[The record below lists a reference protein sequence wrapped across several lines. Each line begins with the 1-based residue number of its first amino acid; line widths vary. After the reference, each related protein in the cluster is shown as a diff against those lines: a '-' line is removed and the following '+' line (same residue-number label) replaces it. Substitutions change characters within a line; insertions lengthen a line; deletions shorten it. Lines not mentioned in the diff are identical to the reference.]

1 MRWAI
6 SWILSS
12 LLIGCSAAPKE
23 SKPAPKPAPSAS
35 VVVQVNPPAPMPTN
49 TPEVPP
55 TPTERLAA
63 FLQQLAPIDTP
74 ETLLLAIE
82 KSPSNGYAPL
92 YGEGTHAPPEDN
104 LHTLVIHVHDGRV
117 ELVGELPFLAIPQEK
132 GFLYM
137 GMASYER
144 DDTEAERKRQG
155 EKFGFDDEYGSKVYW
170 YVASSLW
177 RTKDR
182 AKVDAVRKAE
192 RRRLERQRKW
202 GDLEGE
208 DVNYVTSRALC
219 TTRFSAEWTGGAL
232 AFMASEQQVFEGFSK
247 KLPPTLTNYTDDAGL
262 SKFAQ
267 DILSRRE
274 PGEVHK
280 DVSLDEPYDMG
291 WSKISWRKDSRACLA
306 RNDGRVMLTG
316 VIRLPNNS
324 ARSSEWEAPVRDAP
338 PELASNSTP
347 TIAFSNIEQAIA
359 VPKPLDAV
367 VSPRKTI
374 VLIQWRDRFS
384 IYGAKQ
390 ATPLLSI
397 PRSGRIIMAEWASG
411 ELANAW
417 AQIGDPPTNSTA
429 ATCMCDLG
437 TMCHENKCVKPKTVF
452 VTSTL
457 YNGNLGGLSGA
468 DAKCQE
474 RAKIAG
480 LDGDFKAWLSDSKT
494 SAATRLSHATVPYVL
509 VDGTL
514 LAKDWTQLISGDI
527 EAPINLT
534 ELGKDPT
541 VVAHP
546 AGCAHSIVWT
556 NTKEDGSIAAPNRSC
571 SDWTDGTSAP
581 GPKTGAVWGQTDSDY
596 KWSSQ
601 CSSDYAGCNGSF
613 PLFCVEQ

>member
-1 MRWAI
+1 MRLALP
-6 SWILSS
+6 WILGS
-12 LLIGCSAAPKE
+12 LLIACSSAPK
-23 SKPAPKPAPSAS
+23 APKPTSTSASTAPIVVEVKPPVPLPPSA
-35 VVVQVNPPAPMPTN
+35 
-49 TPEVPP
+49 PEVGP
-55 TPTERLAA
+55 TPTERLAE

-82 KSPSNGYAPL
+82 TSPISGYGPL
-92 YGEGTHAPPEDN
+92 YGEGAHAPPEDN
-104 LHTLVIHVHDGRV
+104 LHTFVIHVHDGRV
-117 ELVGELPFLAIPQEK
+117 ELAGELPFLAIPQEK

-137 GMASYER
+137 GVASYER

-177 RTKDR
+177 RTTDR
-182 AKVDAVRKAE
+182 AKVDTVRKAE

-202 GDLEGE
+202 GDLAGE

-219 TTRFSAEWTGGAL
+219 TTRFWAEWTGGAL
-232 AFMASEQQVFEGFSK
+232 AFTASEEQVFEGFTK
-247 KLPPTLTNYTDDAGL
+247 KLPATLAKYTDDAGL
-262 SKFAQ
+262 SKFVK

-274 PGEVHK
+274 PGEEHQ
-280 DVSLDEPYDMG
+280 DVSLDEPYEMG
-291 WSKISWRKDSRACLA
+291 WSKVRWRKDTRACLA

-324 ARSSEWEAPVRDAP
+324 ARSSEWEAPVKEAP
-338 PELASNSTP
+338 PELAANSTP
-347 TIAFSNIEQAIA
+347 AIAFSSIERAIA

-374 VLIQWRDRFS
+374 LLMQWRDRLA

-390 ATPLLSI
+390 ATPLLTI
-397 PRSGRIIMAEWASG
+397 PRSGRIIMAEWASDD
-411 ELANAW
+411 LANAW
-417 AQIGDPPTNSTA
+417 ARVGDAPATSASSPCACDIGTI
-429 ATCMCDLG
+429 
-437 TMCHENKCVKPKTVF
+437 CHENKCIKPKTVF

-457 YNGNLGGLSGA
+457 YTGNLGGLSGA

-494 SAATRLSHATVPYVL
+494 SAATRLSPATVPYVL
-509 VDGTL
+509 VDGAVI
-514 LAKDWTQLISGDI
+514 AKDWKQLTSGDI
-527 EAPINLT
+527 EAPIDRT
-534 ELGKDPT
+534 EFGKFPT
-541 VVAHP
+541 AVAHP
-546 AGCAHSIVWT
+546 PGCSHSIVWT
-556 NTKEDGSIAAPNRSC
+556 NTKEDGSIAAANRSC
-571 SDWTDGTSAP
+571 SDWTDGTSP
-581 GPKTGAVWGQTDSDY
+581 PSSKTGAIWGHTDDDY

-601 CSSDYAGCNGSF
+601 CTSDYAGCNGSF